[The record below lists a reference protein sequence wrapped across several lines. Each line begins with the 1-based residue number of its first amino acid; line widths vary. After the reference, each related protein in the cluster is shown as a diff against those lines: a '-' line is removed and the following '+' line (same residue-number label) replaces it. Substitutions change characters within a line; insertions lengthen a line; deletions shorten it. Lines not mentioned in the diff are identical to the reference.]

1 MIVRILGE
9 GQFRVEDTLLDQLN
23 VLDADVEA
31 AVAEG
36 DEESLKPALA
46 ALLDAVRSHGEA
58 VEDDVLVESDLI
70 LPYAD
75 AGVDQIAEWLEGPD
89 SPDGEGLIPG

>member
-9 GQFRVEDTLLDQLN
+9 GQFRVDDALLDELN
-23 VLDADVEA
+23 VLDAAVEE
-31 AVAEG
+31 AVAHG
-36 DEESLKPALA
+36 DEEALKPAVA
-46 ALLDAVRSHGEA
+46 ALLDAVRSHGEE
-58 VEDDVLVESDLI
+58 VEDDLLVESDLI

-75 AGVDQIAEWLEGPD
+75 ADVAQIAEWLEGPD